1 VDLKIS
7 GLYFDIKLMFQV
19 QKPLLE
25 GVRVL
30 DLSRVLAGPYCTMIL
45 GDLGAEIIKIE
56 APGSGD
62 DTRHWGPP
70 FTEMGESAYFLCVN
84 RNKRSMTLNLKS
96 GEGIQI
102 LKGLIQQSDVLVE
115 NFKVDTLDKWGL
127 SYETLQLL
135 RPGLIYCTITG
146 YGYSGPYRNLPGYDF
161 IIQAQGGV
169 MSITGPEEG
178 EPYKVGVAIADI
190 TAGLFAC
197 NAILA
202 ALYEQQRSGRGQR
215 IDISL
220 LDTQIAWLANV
231 GSNYLISGEK
241 TNRYGNAHPNIVPYQ
256 TFKARDGYF
265 ALGIGN
271 DSQWRQFCERAG
283 VKEWGE
289 DDRFITNEKRVE
301 NRKILI
307 PILEE
312 LFSQDEISHWL
323 SILSEV
329 GVPCGPINSIEQAF
343 DDPQVQAREMV
354 TQVTHPG
361 SGIIKMVASP
371 LKIPTAPV
379 EVRIPPPMLG
389 EHTEKILHDLLGYDQ
404 KTIEGLRT
412 AQVI

>member
-1 VDLKIS
+1 MS
-7 GLYFDIKLMFQV
+7 RE
-19 QKPLLE
+19 QKSLLE

-30 DLSRVLAGPYCTMIL
+30 DLSRVLAGPYCTMML
-45 GDLGAEIIKIE
+45 ADLGADIIKIE
-56 APGSGD
+56 APGLGD

-70 FTEMGESAYFLCVN
+70 FTEGGESAYFLCVN

-96 GEGIQI
+96 DRGIQI
-102 LKGLIQQSDVLVE
+102 LKELIQQSDVLVE
-115 NFKVDTLDKWGL
+115 NFRVDTMDKWGL

-135 RPGLIYCTITG
+135 HPGLIYCTITG
-146 YGYSGPYRNLPGYDF
+146 YGYTGPYQHLPGYDF

-202 ALYEQQRSGRGQR
+202 ALYAHQKSGSGQR

-220 LDTQIAWLANV
+220 LDSQIAWLANV
-231 GSNYLISGEK
+231 ASNYLISGEK
-241 TNRYGNAHPNIVPYQ
+241 PIRYGNAHPNIVPYQ
-256 TFKARDGYF
+256 TFKASDGYF

-271 DSQWRQFCERAG
+271 DGQWRQFCERAG
-283 VKEWGE
+283 KKEWAE
-289 DDRFITNEKRVE
+289 DGRFKTNADRVE

-307 PILEE
+307 PLLED
-312 LFSQDEISHWL
+312 LFGQYEITHWL
-323 SILSEV
+323 SILESV
-329 GVPCGPINSIEQAF
+329 GVPCGPINSIDQLL
-343 DDPQVQAREMV
+343 DDPQVKAREMV
-354 TQVTHPG
+354 IQVPHPSAG
-361 SGIIKMVASP
+361 TIKMVASP

-379 EVRIPPPMLG
+379 EVRLPPPMLG
-389 EHTEKILHDLLGYDQ
+389 EHTEQILHNLLGYDQ
-404 KTIEGLRT
+404 KAIEELRM